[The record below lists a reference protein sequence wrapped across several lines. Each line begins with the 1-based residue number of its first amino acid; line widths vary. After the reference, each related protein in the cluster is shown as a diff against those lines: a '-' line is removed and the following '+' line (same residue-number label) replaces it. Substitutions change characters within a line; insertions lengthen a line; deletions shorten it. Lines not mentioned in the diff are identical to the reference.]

1 MRSLSTPSLDP
12 LSAFCLKVPLLTSSN
27 LLRIFSVLFMAVSLC
42 ASIPTV
48 MFAADAGHADHGG
61 ESGDH
66 DHHHG
71 HQHRHDHPHPQA
83 GDSPG
88 EWSAPWGSLG
98 AYSFLI
104 AGASLV
110 GGWLPGR
117 VKFSHLQ
124 FQMLLSVVGGL
135 LLGIGVFHLLTHAVH
150 SLGPGRI
157 DTVALWVMAG
167 IVAMFFLLRAFHVH
181 HHEPD
186 VPLDGEV
193 AAEQAAPQ
201 ADADHHH
208 HDHGVQCSHDHHATH
223 APSGRLG
230 WAGLFFGLGVHTLLD
245 GLALGASMQADALH
259 GIAALVGAGVMLGI
273 VLHKPLD
280 SLTITALMIN
290 AGCSKRQKWIVNVI
304 YALLCPLGA
313 AAFFLGISTVGTAI
327 TEIVGA
333 SLAFSAGVFVCIA
346 LSDLLPEM
354 EFHSHHRMRL
364 SLCLMAGI
372 VLAWAIQFVEPAH
385 LHG

>member
-1 MRSLSTPSLDP
+1 M
-12 LSAFCLKVPLLTSSN
+12 CLKVPLLTSSN
-27 LLRIFSVLFMAVSLC
+27 LLRSFLVLFVVVPICTSFSTAV
-42 ASIPTV
+42 
-48 MFAADAGHADHGG
+48 FAVESGHADHGTELDDHG
-61 ESGDH
+61 HHHAH
-66 DHHHG
+66 DHT
-71 HQHRHDHPHPQA
+71 HDHPHPHG
-83 GDSPG
+83 GDRQG
-88 EWSAPWGSLG
+88 EWSAPWGALG

-186 VPLDGEV
+186 VPLAEEATEP
-193 AAEQAAPQ
+193 AAKETH
-201 ADADHHH
+201 ADHHH
-208 HDHGVQCSHDHHATH
+208 HEHGVQCSHEHHATH

-259 GIAALVGAGVMLGI
+259 GVALLVGVGVMLGI

-280 SLTITALMIN
+280 SLTITALMVN
-290 AGCSKRQKWIVNVI
+290 AGCSKRQKWIVNGI

-364 SLCLMAGI
+364 SVCLMIGI